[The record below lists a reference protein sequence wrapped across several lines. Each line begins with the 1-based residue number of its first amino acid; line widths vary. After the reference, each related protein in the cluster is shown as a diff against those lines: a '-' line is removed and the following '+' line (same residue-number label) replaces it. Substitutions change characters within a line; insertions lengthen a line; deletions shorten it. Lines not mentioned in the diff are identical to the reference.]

1 MVVSSSSDDDGPVAP
16 PSLRV
21 RTPPP
26 AALARAEMHE
36 MPWMR
41 ETMMATPDSV
51 WATSATTTHVAPE
64 ATARV
69 AAGVPKT
76 IVTPPMEAARV
87 TTAVP
92 ETTRVVLVAAVE
104 TPSEFGYWTDWF

>member
-1 MVVSSSSDDDGPVAP
+1 MRVGTPRPAVPAGADMREMP
-16 PSLRV
+16 RV
-21 RTPPP
+21 R
-26 AALARAEMHE
+26 
-36 MPWMR
+36 
-41 ETMMATPDSV
+41 ETIAATPDSV
-51 WATSATTTHVAPE
+51 RATLVATTCVAPE

-69 AAGVPKT
+69 ATGVLKT
-76 IVTPPMEAARV
+76 IVMPPMEAARV